1 MILLSDASDKTG
13 ERWKRGRGRGVTK
26 SGHPPRGNAPI
37 SNSAA

>member
-1 MILLSDASDKTG
+1 MILLSDASG
-13 ERWKRGRGRGVTK
+13 RNRRKREKGRRGGVAK